1 LGVASPGSSIPWKH
15 AARDLLLVALTLF
28 AWRLDGDA
36 RAAGSGLQWLTAP
49 VAGALTA
56 IAGYLFH
63 EWGHLAGAR
72 LSGATVRLPARA
84 SEIFLFNFH
93 SDRNSP
99 RQFLAMSMGG
109 FIASAISIVFLLYV
123 LPLDT
128 LAGKLG
134 IALVALGVLATA
146 VLELPPFF
154 KVMRGAPLP
163 RGTAYV
169 SDEPSGRS

>member
-1 LGVASPGSSIPWKH
+1 MSAWQSIPWKH
-15 AARDLLLVALTLF
+15 ALRDLGLVALTLLV
-28 AWRLDGDA
+28 WRLDASA
-36 RAAGSGLQWLTAP
+36 RASGSVLEWGTAP
-49 VAGALTA
+49 LAGALTA

-63 EWGHLAGAR
+63 EWGHLTAAR
-72 LSGATVRLPARA
+72 ATGSVVRLPESA

-93 SDRNSP
+93 SDRNSA

-109 FIASAISIVFLLYV
+109 FIASAVSVVFLLVV

-128 LAGKLG
+128 LAGKIAL
-134 IALVALGVLATA
+134 ALVALGVLATA

-169 SDEPSGRS
+169 GDDRIAR